1 MWCRFIPNW
10 ISGISPSWPTGHV
23 IADPSATGEILSQL
37 AVREARGAKDVA
49 GTLRGRARAA
59 RSAFANGTVGAVWM
73 RGGQPKVVFWFTIED
88 GKIVS
93 ITLIAD

>member
-1 MWCRFIPNW
+1 M
-10 ISGISPSWPTGHV
+10 
-23 IADPSATGEILSQL
+23 
-37 AVREARGAKDVA
+37 A

-93 ITLIAD
+93 ITLIADPVRLGRLDLSIIGWP